1 MSEHEVSVLIC
12 DDHQIL
18 TDTLAIL
25 IESEPGMRM
34 VAPPVHT
41 AADAV
46 EIARLLRPDV
56 VLMDVDLAGPVNG
69 IAATKQIT
77 AADDRTR
84 VIIVSGHI
92 HPTILVES
100 VEVGASGFID
110 KSRDVSGLLSAIR
123 TVAAGGTLYDP
134 MEVARLLPG
143 LAAQRHETRDSEQ
156 RLARLTT
163 REREILQLLSEG
175 HRNQAIADRLFISA
189 ATARTHIANILSKLG
204 VHSQIEAVALAAGRT
219 KSPGS
224 EPRAN

>member
-1 MSEHEVSVLIC
+1 MSEPELSILIC

-18 TDTLAIL
+18 TDTLAVL
-25 IESEPGMRM
+25 IDAEPGMRM

-46 EIARLLRPDV
+46 EVARSLRPDV
-56 VLMDVDLAGPVNG
+56 VLMDVDLGGPVNG

-77 AADDRTR
+77 AADARAR
-84 VIIVSGHI
+84 VIIVSGHVR
-92 HPTILVES
+92 PTILVES

-110 KSRDVSGLLSAIR
+110 KGRDVAGLLSAIR

-143 LAAQRHETRDSEQ
+143 LAAQRQEAVDSEQ
-156 RLARLTT
+156 RLARLTA
-163 REREILQLLSEG
+163 REREILQLLTEG

-189 ATARTHIANILSKLG
+189 ATARTHIANILTKLG
-204 VHSQIEAVALAAGRT
+204 VHSQIEAVALASGR
-219 KSPGS
+219 PRVPVS
-224 EPRAN
+224 EPQD